1 MESMLIS
8 VTQETE
14 KKGSLERALTTAV
27 SFLVFES
34 HCVNQRGLAL
44 KMPLAS
50 TGLGFGSV
58 KPVAGSGKG
67 PAGSQKLRD
76 RQKY

>member
-1 MESMLIS
+1 
-8 VTQETE
+8 
-14 KKGSLERALTTAV
+14 
-27 SFLVFES
+27 
-34 HCVNQRGLAL
+34 
-44 KMPLAS
+44 MPLAL

-76 RQKY
+76 RQNISGGLLALGSITFVSWSINGKANGNPAPLSEGFVRK